1 MHNLESRFANQFV
14 GSSRAQSLHPCCIHE
29 NNLPFAM
36 DRDGIGRPLHKLSVP
51 LFRFAN
57 LFLQPPPLPP
67 LLRFLLRSNL
77 RAVAAVDERRSPYEC
92 SDDKTYQKKCSCKLS
107 VHKTRN
113 LIEWNIDGNDP
124 RDILE
129 GEGSKCWGFPCLFS
143 WEVLDR
149 SLLFCKNLFHIIERN
164 MASHACFIPS
174 AVAVQDHL
182 GVL

>member
-1 MHNLESRFANQFV
+1 MGTCSEVPLKPIWSATAGVAENAGTLAAVIAGAAPGVPPRTV
-14 GSSRAQSLHPCCIHE
+14 VRTTWLGGSA
-29 NNLPFAM
+29 
-36 DRDGIGRPLHKLSVP
+36 VP

-129 GEGSKCWGFPCLFS
+129 GEEIGRASC
-143 WEVLDR
+143 R
-149 SLLFCKNLFHIIERN
+149 ER
-164 MASHACFIPS
+164 
-174 AVAVQDHL
+174 V
-182 GVL
+182 